1 MHLSRKARRELLLI
15 LFFVCLF
22 SYAYLLTYGSGG
34 FIALGRTRGQLEQLE
49 LENRQLHEIN
59 RQKAEQ
65 LERIKTDPQEL
76 ERILREKLDYA
87 RPDDVII
94 VLPDQQ
100 PRPDHHR

>member
-34 FIALGRTRGQLEQLE
+34 FIELDRARSVLEQLE
-49 LENRQLHEIN
+49 LENQQLHEIN
-59 RQKAEQ
+59 RHKAQQ
-65 LERIKTDPQEL
+65 LKRIKNDPEEL

-87 RPDDVII
+87 RPGDVII
-94 VLPDQQ
+94 TLPDN
-100 PRPDHHR
+100 

>member
-34 FIALGRTRGQLEQLE
+34 FIELDRARSELKQLE
-49 LENRQLHEIN
+49 LENQQLHEIN
-59 RQKAEQ
+59 RHKAQQ
-65 LERIKTDPQEL
+65 LERIKNDPEEL

-87 RPDDVII
+87 RPGDVII
-94 VLPDQQ
+94 TLPDNE
-100 PRPDHHR
+100 P

>member
-34 FIALGRTRGQLEQLE
+34 FIELDRTHSKLVQLE
-49 LENRQLHEIN
+49 LENQRLHEVN
-59 RQKAEQ
+59 RQKAQQ
-65 LERIKTDPQEL
+65 LERIKSDPEEL

-87 RPDDVII
+87 RPGDVII
-94 VLPDQQ
+94 TF
-100 PRPDHHR
+100 PDHEP

>member
-34 FIALGRTRGQLEQLE
+34 FIELDRAHSVLKQLE
-49 LENRQLHEIN
+49 LKNQQLHEIN
-59 RQKAEQ
+59 RRKAQQ
-65 LERIKTDPQEL
+65 LERIKNDPEEL

-87 RPDDVII
+87 RPGDVII
-94 VLPDQQ
+94 TLPDNE
-100 PRPDHHR
+100 P

>member
-34 FIALGRTRGQLEQLE
+34 FLALRRTRVQTEELE

-59 RQKAEQ
+59 RQKVEQ
-65 LERIKTDPQEL
+65 LERIKSDPHEL

-87 RPDDVII
+87 YPEDVII
-94 VLPDQQ
+94 ALPD
-100 PRPDHHR
+100 RRLPDDTP